1 MRHLILTYLL
11 LGIAVLLFGSCNRGI
26 TSGKTSEKD
35 SIYSEE
41 RVQGESLDIF
51 TKFVNPYPM
60 RIPVTIGEWWGSLTA
75 DGRRRGGRIP
85 MPTHTPN
92 HTETARTKHRRETA
106 RHDGV
111 AGESGCRQLTGH
123 PLPLV
128 RKSMAVLLGQSCA
141 KISFPR
147 GQGGGFAELCFRLAG
162 RADFS
167 RLNHWHRDDS
177 GCRLAPRCAG
187 IPNGLPPKSHSCAGC
202 RGWSK
207 AYG

>member
-1 MRHLILTYLL
+1 MIQTSISLHKGFYYLRIGKRQINLWQKEIGEIVGYQEDRL
-11 LGIAVLLFGSCNRGI
+11 LCLKD
-26 TSGKTSEKD
+26 GKYHIRTLE
-35 SIYSEE
+35 
-41 RVQGESLDIF
+41 GESLDIF

-75 DGRRRGGRIP
+75 EA
-85 MPTHTPN
+85 HTPN
-92 HTETARTKHRRETA
+92 HTETARTKHGRETA
-106 RHDGV
+106 RYDGA

-128 RKSMAVLLGQSCA
+128 RESMAVLLGQSCA

-187 IPNGLPPKSHSCAGC
+187 IPNGLPPKSRSCGGC